1 MRRKE
6 LIRVQTVI
14 HRKGCEKLETII
26 EKYFTDVFREDFFVV
41 ALDRTGCYLFTDC
54 CDDEEVRKQL
64 AEFLSSMSLT
74 KEQVCLCVI
83 GRKSKFN
90 YCDYQHLSEYVLK
103 AKQRRKPVLS
113 AKELDSILQ
122 CYGIRKAPTAEPYS
136 NFSRSGLYKELLE
149 YRNKNGLPVSDAQLN
164 QLCKLKSESQ
174 QSGKEF
180 TDQSGLSRSLLDIV
194 SEWEDEVFPEDVK
207 EDFDTFVP
215 PAGPSLSIEHRVKKF
230 LSNTI
235 KLLACVL
242 FSVMCFSLGFAAFVL
257 AATVLLIIFIWHR
270 YGISGIV
277 EIHGVSGL
285 IATASKVLFKNRWH
299 FIGIAAFTVFVA
311 AAALSLKNGQVT
323 TSGEIIS
330 WFTTAFSRLR
340 EIMGRYGI

>member
-1 MRRKE
+1 MHRKE
-6 LIRVQTVI
+6 LIPVQTVI
-14 HRKGCEKLETII
+14 HRKGCERLETII
-26 EKYFTDVFREDFFVV
+26 ERYFTDVFREDFFVV

-54 CDDEEVRKQL
+54 CDDEEVGKQFV
-64 AEFLSSMSLT
+64 EFLSSMSLAE
-74 KEQVCLCVI
+74 EQVCLCVI

-113 AKELDSILQ
+113 TKELNSILQ
-122 CYGIRKAPTAEPYS
+122 CYGVRKASVAESYS

-149 YRNKNGLPVSDAQLN
+149 YRNKNGLAVSDAQLN

-180 TDQSGLSRSLLDIV
+180 TDQTGFPKSLLDIV

-215 PAGPSLSIEHRVKKF
+215 PAGPSLSIEHRVEKF

-235 KLLACVL
+235 KLLACAL
-242 FSVMCFSLGFAAFVL
+242 FSVMCFRLGFAAFIL
-257 AATVLLIIFIWHR
+257 AGVGLLIIFIWHR
-270 YGISGIV
+270 YGISDIV
-277 EIHGVSGL
+277 EIHGLPGL
-285 IATASKVLFKNRWH
+285 TAIAGKVLFTNMWH
-299 FIGIAAFTVFVA
+299 FIGIAAFTVFLVVV
-311 AAALSLKNGQVT
+311 ALSLKNGQVT
-323 TSGEIIS
+323 SGETIS
-330 WFTTAFSRLR
+330 WFTTAFSRLK
-340 EIMGRYGI
+340 EIMSRYGI